1 MQINGNPAGFCFF
14 IPTGIYA
21 GENREIPAGH
31 SSCGG
36 NTPTL
41 QSSLFWDN
49 RAGRNQPEER
59 QTKHHVPPATLC
71 PLPQDKNRSVEPS
84 FPQMEKPLLKF
95 RNDLFHHRFGSF
107 GLNIGSLLENE
118 QGKEV
123 CKGRVG
129 NLINLD
135 SNSWNSRCKIG

>member
-1 MQINGNPAGFCFF
+1 MGTLLASVSLSLLGYMQGKTGKFLQVTPPVEETHQPSKAHFF
-14 IPTGIYA
+14 GTTELEGTSLRR
-21 GENREIPAGH
+21 GK
-31 SSCGG
+31 
-36 NTPTL
+36 
-41 QSSLFWDN
+41 QSTMSLL
-49 RAGRNQPEER
+49 PPC
-59 QTKHHVPPATLC
+59 VPLHKKKIVQAF
-71 PLPQDKNRSVEPS
+71 EPS

-95 RNDLFHHRFGSF
+95 RNDLFHHQFGSF